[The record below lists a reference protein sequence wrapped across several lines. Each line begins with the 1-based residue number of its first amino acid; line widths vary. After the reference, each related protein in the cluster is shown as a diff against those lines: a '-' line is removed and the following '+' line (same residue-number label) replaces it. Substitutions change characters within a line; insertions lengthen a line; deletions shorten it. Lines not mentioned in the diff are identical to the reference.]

1 MPTITNHFT
10 NVQVLKL
17 TTEPGKSGPLI
28 AVQYGNAPGDM
39 TISQCMFLLCRD
51 GKWVDVV
58 ALGAANRA
66 DLWDEAL
73 FDKPGQVLALLDK
86 MGAATPDVK
95 EIETTADGIAS
106 WLARTEGLD
115 AKQRIQNLVN
125 LYQKRLESGK
135 KF

>member
-17 TTEPGKSGPLI
+17 TDDPGKSGPLI
-28 AVQYGNAPGDM
+28 VVQHGVAPGDM
-39 TISQCMFLLCRD
+39 TVEQRLFLLCRD
-51 GKWVDVV
+51 GQWADVV
-58 ALGAANRA
+58 ALGAASQA

-73 FDKPGQVLALLDK
+73 FDKPSQVMALLDK
-86 MGAATPDVK
+86 IDATPVVK
-95 EIETTADGIAS
+95 QIEMTTEGIAS
-106 WLARTEGLD
+106 WMARTAGLD

-135 KF
+135 Q

>member
-17 TTEPGKSGPLI
+17 TDEPGKSGPLI
-28 AVQYGNAPGDM
+28 VVQHGVAPGDM
-39 TISQCMFLLCRD
+39 TVEQRLFLLCRD
-51 GKWVDVV
+51 GQWADVV
-58 ALGAANRA
+58 ALGAASQA

-73 FDKPGQVLALLDK
+73 FDKPSQVMALLDK
-86 MGAATPDVK
+86 IDATPVVK
-95 EIETTADGIAS
+95 QIEMTTEGIAS
-106 WLARTEGLD
+106 WMARTAGLD

-135 KF
+135 Q

>member
-17 TTEPGKSGPLI
+17 TEEPGKSGPLI
-28 AVQYGNAPGDM
+28 VVQHGVAPGDM
-39 TISQCMFLLCRD
+39 TVEQRLFLLCRD
-51 GKWVDVV
+51 GQWADVV
-58 ALGAANRA
+58 ALGAASQA

-73 FDKPGQVLALLDK
+73 FDKPSQVMALLDK
-86 MGAATPDVK
+86 IDATPVVK
-95 EIETTADGIAS
+95 QIEMTTEGIAS
-106 WLARTEGLD
+106 WMARTAGLD

-135 KF
+135 Q